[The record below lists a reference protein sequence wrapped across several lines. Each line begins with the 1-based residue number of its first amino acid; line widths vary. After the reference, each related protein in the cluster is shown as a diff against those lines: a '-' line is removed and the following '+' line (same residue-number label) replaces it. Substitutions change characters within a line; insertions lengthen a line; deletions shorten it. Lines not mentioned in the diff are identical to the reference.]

1 MHVLLGLETESSF
14 NERFVFTFVIFKQFT
29 KMDNKP
35 AVEELTAT
43 VTEIQ
48 GGGARAFTRQV
59 E

>member
-14 NERFVFTFVIFKQFT
+14 NERFVFKFAIFKQFA
-29 KMDNKP
+29 KMHNKP

-43 VTEIQ
+43 VTEVQ